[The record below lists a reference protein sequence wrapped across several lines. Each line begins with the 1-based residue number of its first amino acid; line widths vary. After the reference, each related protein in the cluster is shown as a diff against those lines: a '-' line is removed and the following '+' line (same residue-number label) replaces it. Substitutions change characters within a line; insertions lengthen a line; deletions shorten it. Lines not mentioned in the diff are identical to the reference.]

1 MKSDIV
7 LTFLLFFTLALGGA
21 MEELAPKILGVGFP
35 VLLTA
40 AMFHAPRRSLATM
53 AIFVIAA
60 GAMEDALSG
69 LPLFSSI
76 AFFAL
81 AASAARWLGHS
92 VVTAMLAYPAYQV
105 WLWTCCSGLDAG
117 LFNRLLVSVPVGLA
131 AIGVLWPVFGWLEE
145 RGALNGGR

>member
-1 MKSDIV
+1 MKNDFV
-7 LTFLLFFTLALGGA
+7 LIFLLFFTLAVGGA
-21 MEELAPKILGVGFP
+21 LEELAPKMLGVGFP

-40 AMFHAPRRSLATM
+40 AVFHAPRRPLATM

-69 LPLFSSI
+69 LPPFSSI

-92 VVTAMLAYPAYQV
+92 VITALLAYPAYQV
-105 WLWTCCSGLDAG
+105 WLWACCSGLDAG
-117 LFNRLLVSVPVGLA
+117 LFNRLLVSIPVGIA
-131 AIGVLWPVFGWLEE
+131 AVGVLWPLFGWLEG
-145 RGALNGGR
+145 RGALDGRR